1 MFKALLV
8 ATFALLLLAGP
19 VPAAQAA
26 PPSFGKS
33 FTARHKHHKHH
44 HKYWYYPK
52 HHHHRHHHKKPF
64 VK

>member
-44 HKYWYYPK
+44 HK
-52 HHHHRHHHKKPF
+52 KPF